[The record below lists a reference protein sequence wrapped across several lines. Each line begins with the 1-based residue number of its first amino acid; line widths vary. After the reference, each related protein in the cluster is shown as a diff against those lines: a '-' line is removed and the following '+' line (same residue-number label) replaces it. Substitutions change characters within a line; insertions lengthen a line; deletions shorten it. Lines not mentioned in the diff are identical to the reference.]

1 MIRIN
6 IISLLAVIALSSC
19 GTFKYRNLRFSDTDP
34 KANEQSSDLKTQ
46 QNRSSAQLNSENSN
60 LKKSALTAETIEAK
74 STSRELTDAYAFDK
88 QISQA
93 PVVEHLT
100 LDYTGYDTEVS
111 TEKPAEIDTDKLNR
125 AQVSKGLSIA
135 GFILGLLS
143 FLAVFNPFFIPIPI
157 LGIIFSWKALKQI
170 KSQPDFYG
178 GKGLAIA
185 GLVLSSIWFILMFIF
200 YISIID
206 IGYGFSL

>member
-1 MIRIN
+1 M
-6 IISLLAVIALSSC
+6 
-19 GTFKYRNLRFSDTDP
+19 
-34 KANEQSSDLKTQ
+34 
-46 QNRSSAQLNSENSN
+46 NSENSN